1 VKTVYCDESVW
12 LPVAKGLRQRGW
24 EVKTAHEEETLGD
37 TDREQ
42 LELAKEKE
50 YILLTFDDDFLS
62 LVKKENLEHSG
73 IIYVNQSNKK
83 IGDVVKEVDKILNQS
98 PELKRIEYT

>member
-1 VKTVYCDESVW
+1 MKTVYCDESVW